1 MFNGGRGEPGNIARN
16 TYAWADAQKGEK
28 IMYRYPRNVRWNDNV
43 IVREDEFAVFFRDGK
58 ALHVFDRPGRYAV
71 TTLNIPV
78 LGELVAKSLGI
89 KQLGE
94 IYYIQRREMRGKYG
108 TTEPLAFRDKD
119 FGIVR
124 IRAFGKFSYRVT
136 DPTLF
141 ITQFVG
147 SEGITESNRIV
158 EWLRF
163 ELVQTLNDVLGEL
176 NRDKGISVLDIP
188 AFLNEIEHMVLSK
201 ISTEVEPY
209 GLKIMNIAGLNI
221 NLPDEVQA
229 AIDRRGAMGALEVNY
244 MQYQTGKAIE
254 GVGEGAAKGDGSA
267 AGLFAGLGAGAGA
280 GLEMGRAM
288 SGGMSQTQQSSPV
301 IQGTVRCQ
309 NCGAEIPSNS
319 RFCLECGHKILAEG
333 MMECPDC
340 KGRIPSSSKFCP
352 DCGFRLTEK
361 CPECGNEVRGK
372 INFCPECG
380 NRLTK

>member
-16 TYAWADAQKGEK
+16 TYAWADAQKGERV
-28 IMYRYPRNVRWNDNV
+28 MYRYPRNVRWNDNV

-78 LGELVAKSLGI
+78 RGELVAKSLGI

-124 IRAFGKFSYRVT
+124 IRAFGKFSYRVV

-147 SEGITESNRIV
+147 SEGITESERIV

-163 ELVQTLNDVLGEL
+163 ELVQTMNDVLGEL

-188 AFLNEIEHMVLSK
+188 AYLNEIEHMALSK
-201 ISTEVEPY
+201 ISTEVEAY
-209 GLKIMNIAGLNI
+209 GLRIMNIAGLNI

-229 AIDRRGAMGALEVNY
+229 AIDRRGAMGALQVNY

-254 GVGEGAAKGDGSA
+254 GVG
-267 AGLFAGLGAGAGA
+267 
-280 GLEMGRAM
+280 
-288 SGGMSQTQQSSPV
+288 
-301 IQGTVRCQ
+301 
-309 NCGAEIPSNS
+309 
-319 RFCLECGHKILAEG
+319 
-333 MMECPDC
+333 
-340 KGRIPSSSKFCP
+340 
-352 DCGFRLTEK
+352 
-361 CPECGNEVRGK
+361 
-372 INFCPECG
+372 
-380 NRLTK
+380 